1 MSSCSDDSLDSLF
14 HYEPSRVD
22 AEGRGTAES
31 SEASVSPSPSNRSSD
46 EASNHASPSDVGSPD
61 GELSVLTSRPQD
73 PVPDEDINRAALKA
87 EEEAFPFDLFEAELE
102 LERLMAS
109 RGASTSGR
117 GPRVKRQKPDP
128 PGSTLCS
135 LESLEALRHRFE
147 ISEAV
152 QFVVPEKSDR
162 ADNPPENH
170 FTLYEAFFEL
180 CFLWFP
186 IPGVILEYLWKHGI
200 SIGQIMPRGLRHM
213 IGILVRS
220 FECGVDIELNHLL
233 NLLEVRKAPKGN
245 RFYISNKAKRRIIG
259 GFPSK
264 DLFWTEHFFYVLVNE
279 ASVGENYV
287 QRTKTAWGPLGSR
300 PEALPRLGTIFV
312 RCFLP
317 PIPDDLFTVQ
327 DSLSARKVN
336 WRKNFTLERVEKVLA
351 ILAGVLVSS
360 SSSSSS
366 RDTREKMVIIALRE
380 RKRREEEEAA
390 RRAAEAAHA
399 QTEAVQAE
407 AVSAQAEA
415 VPQPDPPS
423 REGDVMDRVAEG
435 NTVKVAEKD
444 AAPEVEPGEIIPE
457 VSGEGS
463 AARSKTPSH
472 SAILALP
479 KSTRPPT
486 SVVQKHDSSSKRSA
500 TDKRKGIA
508 VQKDEPSK
516 KRRKPT
522 PRDPAARKLVV
533 DDPDAS
539 VVMFSRVKN
548 ASTRLPP
555 SEKLRRPRSYGAM
568 AQRGTKFVAAIND
581 LMAEYEADLSKVERR
596 LDEARGET
604 AASKAKLEEA
614 QNEATAAKGKL
625 DEAMSRV
632 SRLEEEKI
640 VLRANVDKVSASVIR
655 LEEARRAKSAEV
667 ALLKRRIEAKDAL
680 FDVKVKR
687 AKKEARREVTA
698 KFQERL
704 AKVEEGLAKLEKAKN
719 DENDLGQIKGNLAMI
734 AVLKRPDAPML
745 DDEEAQLKSWESEY
759 ADDDAY
765 ERIASEIQ
773 GELVFSPVS
782 PDSVDTNIGNEPLE
796 ETAANLGVVDPNG
809 SNGGTPVLSN
819 LLAERETQSA
829 A

>member
-1 MSSCSDDSLDSLF
+1 
-14 HYEPSRVD
+14 
-22 AEGRGTAES
+22 
-31 SEASVSPSPSNRSSD
+31 
-46 EASNHASPSDVGSPD
+46 
-61 GELSVLTSRPQD
+61 
-73 PVPDEDINRAALKA
+73 
-87 EEEAFPFDLFEAELE
+87 
-102 LERLMAS
+102 
-109 RGASTSGR
+109 
-117 GPRVKRQKPDP
+117 
-128 PGSTLCS
+128 
-135 LESLEALRHRFE
+135 
-147 ISEAV
+147 
-152 QFVVPEKSDR
+152 
-162 ADNPPENH
+162 
-170 FTLYEAFFEL
+170 
-180 CFLWFP
+180 
-186 IPGVILEYLWKHGI
+186 
-200 SIGQIMPRGLRHM
+200 MPRGLRHM

-259 GFPSK
+259 GFPCK
-264 DLFWTEHFFYVLVNE
+264 DQFWTERFFYVLVNE

-317 PIPDDLFTVQ
+317 PIPDDLFTVR

-336 WRKNFTLERVEKVLA
+336 WRKNFTLERVEKARA
-351 ILAGVLVSS
+351 ILAGVPVSS

-380 RKRREEEEAA
+380 RKRRKEEEAA
-390 RRAAEAAHA
+390 RRAAKAAHA
-399 QTEAVQAE
+399 QTEAIQAK

-415 VPQPDPPS
+415 IPQPDPPR

-435 NTVKVAEKD
+435 NTAEAAEKD
-444 AAPEVEPGEIIPE
+444 AAPEVEPGEIIPRCPE
-457 VSGEGS
+457 K
-463 AARSKTPSH
+463 ARRH
-472 SAILALP
+472 G
-479 KSTRPPT
+479 STRPPT
-486 SVVQKHDSSSKRSA
+486 SVVQKHDSSRKRLA
-500 TDKRKGIA
+500 TDKGKGIA

-522 PRDPAARKLVV
+522 PGDPATRKLVV

-539 VVMFSRVKN
+539 AVMFSRVKN

-555 SEKLRRPRSYGAM
+555 PEELRRPRSYGTM

-581 LMAEYEADLSKVERR
+581 MMAEYEADLSKVERR

-614 QNEATAAKGKL
+614 QNEAAAAKGKL

-640 VLRANVDKVSASVIR
+640 VLRANVDKVSASEIR
-655 LEEARRAKSAEV
+655 LEEARTAKSAEV

-687 AKKEARREVTA
+687 AKKEARRELTE

-734 AVLKRPDAPML
+734 AVLKRPDAPTL
-745 DDEEAQLKSWESEY
+745 DDEEAQLKRWESEY

-765 ERIASEIQ
+765 ERIASEIRSD
-773 GELVFSPVS
+773 LVFSPVS
-782 PDSVDTNIGNEPLE
+782 PDSVDTNLGNEPLE

-809 SNGGTPVLSN
+809 SNAGTPVLSN
-819 LLAERETQSA
+819 LLAVREKQSA